1 MELTIAELKAID
13 KELLELGKRLDTMR
27 DRMKADLAEMDVMER
42 RMAQLSRTLDGET
55 VQ

>member
-1 MELTIAELKAID
+1 MSLTAEQMIAID
-13 KELLELGKRLDTMR
+13 RELVDLARRMENMR
-27 DRMKADLAEMDVMER
+27 DRMKADLAELDVMER

>member
-1 MELTIAELKAID
+1 MSLTIEQLKAID
-13 KELLELGKRLDTMR
+13 KELLELGRKVEAMR
-27 DRMKADLAEMDVMER
+27 DRMLADLAEIDVMER